1 MNNEMTPDHS
11 IGWDDV
17 EIAIVGSGVMGSLL
31 AQAYAQN
38 GVNVGLIGHRE
49 ESLKRAHYIIK
60 RELQAAIEGNIFS
73 PLQVGEIRKRII
85 FAPSYEPACRG
96 KNLKLVLETAT
107 EDIIIKKEIFKK
119 LDDLCPASVVLGTN
133 TSCLDANLLARET
146 PRPDRVVWMHYF
158 FPPHKNHGGEYAPLE
173 NTSRETLETAAQL
186 MKRARKTPTPL
197 LKYRKG
203 GASNTI
209 FVALLLEAGRMVD
222 EGYDVPSIEA
232 AGKTA
237 FQMPFGFLGLADTVG
252 FSVSIS
258 CLRSFSDDSVSDDA
272 FYKVYNNFFSPPEIF
287 NIMQQQYASAP
298 KKSAVRWV
306 REEDAQRLPGNPQLV
321 NMLVKRFRAVAFMT
335 AVEVVDS
342 GLIEM
347 KETEKL
353 CQHAFFWHAGPF
365 AMMNRMGT
373 QEALRLVTE
382 RMELSHCKE
391 INFPIPG
398 LFIEQARQGTPWP
411 L

>member
-1 MNNEMTPDHS
+1 MSNERTPDHS

-17 EIAIVGSGVMGSLL
+17 EIAFAGSGVMGSLL

-38 GVNVGLIGHRE
+38 GVNVGLIGHGE
-49 ESLKRAHYIIK
+49 ESLKRAHHIIQK
-60 RELQAAIEGNIFS
+60 ELQAAIEGNIFS
-73 PLQVGEIRKRII
+73 PLQVEEIRKRIL
-85 FAPSYEPACRG
+85 FTTSYEQACRG
-96 KNLKLVLETAT
+96 KNLKFVLETAT
-107 EDIIIKKEIFKK
+107 EDLVIKKEIFKK
-119 LDDLCPASVVLGTN
+119 LDDLCPASVVFGTN

-146 PRPDRVVWMHYF
+146 RRPDRVVWMHYF

-173 NTSRETLETAAQL
+173 KTSRETLETASQL
-186 MKRARKTPTPL
+186 MKRARKAATPL

-237 FQMPFGFLGLADTVG
+237 FQMPFGFLSLADTVG
-252 FSVSIS
+252 LSLSIS
-258 CLRSFSDDSVSDDA
+258 CLRSFSDGSVPTDP

-287 NIMQQQYASAP
+287 DTMQQQYTSAP
-298 KKSAVRWV
+298 KKSFVRWV
-306 REEDAQRLPGNPQLV
+306 RDEDVQRPPSDPHLV
-321 NMLVKRFRAVAFMT
+321 DTLIKRFRAVAFMT

-347 KETEKL
+347 KETDRL
-353 CQHAFFWHAGPF
+353 CQYTFFWQAGPF
-365 AMMNRMGT
+365 TMMNKMGI
-373 QEALRLVTE
+373 QEAFRLVTE
-382 RMELSHCKE
+382 RMELSHRKE
-391 INFPIPG
+391 INFPVPM
-398 LFIEQARQGTPWP
+398 LLIEQARQGAPWP